1 MKLKF
6 SRKLRILTFSL
17 IATLSVVLCLYL
29 YGTKDARQ
37 FEQLSYDLL
46 YTELSGNTINLH
58 YTLAHPENYGLSG
71 DPILPSSFTDGDTKA
86 QITEWQYRLSR
97 IDPQKLDTQDRYAYL
112 LFDRFLALT
121 LEGADFAYYEESLSP
136 SSGMVSGLPVLLAD
150 YTFRNQKDVEDYL
163 GILEQTGTYFDALIR
178 YEQEKSSAGLFMS
191 DTSADK
197 VIEQCDSIMDST
209 LLTDDSHFL
218 QQTFTERLDGLVSD
232 GIITEKEKQ
241 QYIDKNNLLLTT
253 VMAPAYEKVGDAF
266 LVLKGTGTN
275 PYGLCYY
282 PDGKEYYMYLLAR
295 TTGSSRSIPE
305 IRKLLEKDYQENF
318 HALRDLVKDHPG
330 LLERSAEDFSLSL
343 NMQDSYTGH
352 SVGLNA
358 AERSAAPYLSDSSDI
373 PVQSSD
379 TLCRLSDAIL
389 DHLQKQMQEDF
400 PTAFPSVNRE
410 LECKTCN
417 AYKEKGMPI
426 SCQIKKVS
434 PSMESYSSPA
444 YYLTPPID
452 DLQHNTIYLNEP
464 NITDDLT
471 LYTTLAHEGY
481 PGHLYQT
488 VYSQSFLN
496 QQNASC
502 IRSLLHY
509 GGFVEG
515 WAVYVENLSYGYA
528 AQLTKN
534 EETAAYIEACRL
546 NRNLHLCLYSYM
558 DIAIHYDGAT
568 PEQTGRFL
576 ENLGLGQHTDAEA
589 IYEYLVEEPCN
600 YLKYYLGYLEF
611 LSLKQQAEELWGT
624 DYSDYR
630 FHKFV
635 LEAGPSDFLSLSEQL
650 LLLVNRNEI
659 Q

>member
-29 YGTKDARQ
+29 YGTKDTRQ
-37 FEQLSYDLL
+37 FERLSCDLL
-46 YTELSGNTINLH
+46 DTELSGNTINLH
-58 YTLAHPENYGLSG
+58 YTLAYPENYGLSA
-71 DPILPSSFTDGDTKA
+71 DPILPSSFTDGDTRA
-86 QITEWQYRLSR
+86 QITEWQRRLSR
-97 IDPQKLDTQDRYAYL
+97 IDPQKLDPQDRYAYL

-121 LEGADFAYYEESLSP
+121 LEGSDFTYYTDPLSP

-150 YTFRNQKDVEDYL
+150 YTFRIKKDVEDYL
-163 GILEQTGTYFDALIR
+163 GILEQTGTYFDALIQ

-191 DTSADK
+191 DTSADN
-197 VIEQCDSIMDST
+197 VIEQCDSIMDPV
-209 LLTDDSHFL
+209 LLSGGSHFL

-232 GIITEKEKQ
+232 KIITEEEKQ
-241 QYIDKNNLLLTT
+241 QYIHKNDLLLTT
-253 VMAPAYEKVGDAF
+253 VMAPAYERVGDAF

-282 PDGKEYYMYLLAR
+282 PEGKEYYAYLLAKA
-295 TTGSSRSIPE
+295 TGSSRSIPE
-305 IRKLLEKDYQENF
+305 IRRLLEKDYQENF
-318 HALRDLVKDHPG
+318 HALRNLIKAHPG
-330 LLERSAEDFSLSL
+330 LLKVSSEDFSLSL
-343 NMQDSYTGH
+343 NMQNSYCGH
-352 SVGLNA
+352 PEEPGNA
-358 AERSAAPYLSDSSDI
+358 DLPTS
-373 PVQSSD
+373 PVATSD
-379 TLCRLSDAIL
+379 TLCQLSEAIL
-389 DHLQKQMQEDF
+389 DDLQEQMESDF
-400 PTAFPSVNRE
+400 PKLICISEDKDGHKNEVEN
-410 LECKTCN
+410 N
-417 AYKEKGMPI
+417 SI
-426 SCQIKKVS
+426 SCQLKMVS
-434 PSMESYSSPA
+434 PSMEAYSSPA

-452 DLQHNTIYLNEP
+452 DLQHNTIYLNES

-528 AQLTKN
+528 TQLTKN

-568 PEQTGRFL
+568 PEQIGRFL
-576 ENLGLGQHTDAEA
+576 ENLGLGQHTNVET

-635 LEAGPSDFLSLSEQL
+635 LETGPSDFRSLGEQL
-650 LLLVNRNEI
+650 EKR
-659 Q
+659 

>member
-37 FEQLSYDLL
+37 FEQLSRDLL

-58 YTLAHPENYGLSG
+58 YTLAYPENYGLSA
-71 DPILPSSFTDGDTKA
+71 DPILPSSFTDGDTGA
-86 QITEWQYRLSR
+86 RVMEWQRRLSR
-97 IDPQKLDTQDRYAYL
+97 IDPQKLDPQDRYAYL

-121 LEGADFAYYEESLSP
+121 LEGADFTYYTDPLSP

-150 YTFRNQKDVEDYL
+150 YTFRTKKDVEDYL
-163 GILEQTGTYFDALIR
+163 GILEQAGTYFDALIR

-191 DTSADK
+191 DTSADNI
-197 VIEQCDSIMDST
+197 IEQCDSIMDPV
-209 LLTDDSHFL
+209 LLSEGSHFL
-218 QQTFTERLDGLVSD
+218 QQTFTERLNGLVSD
-232 GIITEKEKQ
+232 EIITEEEKQ
-241 QYIDKNNLLLTT
+241 QYIHKNDLLLTT
-253 VMAPAYEKVGDAF
+253 VMAPAYERIGDAF

-275 PYGLCYY
+275 SYGLCYY
-282 PDGKEYYMYLLAR
+282 PEGKEYYTYLLAQ

-305 IRKLLEKDYQENF
+305 IRRLLEKDYQENF

-330 LLERSAEDFSLSL
+330 LLKVSSEDFSL
-343 NMQDSYTGH
+343 T
-352 SVGLNA
+352 
-358 AERSAAPYLSDSSDI
+358 SAG
-373 PVQSSD
+373 SSD
-379 TLCRLSDAIL
+379 TLYELSDAIL
-389 DHLQKQMQEDF
+389 ADLQKQMEPDF
-400 PTAFPSVNRE
+400 PK
-410 LECKTCN
+410 LTCISEDKDGHKN
-417 AYKEKGMPI
+417 EVENNSI
-426 SCQIKKVS
+426 SCQLKMVS
-434 PSMESYSSPA
+434 PSMEAYSSPA

-452 DLQHNTIYLNEP
+452 DLQHNTIYLNES

-488 VYSQSFLN
+488 IYSQSYFN
-496 QQNASC
+496 RQNAST

-509 GGFVEG
+509 GGFTEG

-568 PEQTGRFL
+568 PEQIGRFL
-576 ENLGLGQHTDAEA
+576 ENLGLGQHTNVET

-635 LEAGPSDFLSLSEQL
+635 LETGPSDFRSLGEQL
-650 LLLVNRNEI
+650 EKR
-659 Q
+659 